1 MEKYIIHAGIIAF
14 VYLLIKFAEMRV
26 ITKEPKPL
34 KEMMRDTVIV
44 YLSSVVGLY
53 IITELMPMT
62 SIKNETMNVFVDQPS
77 F

>member
-34 KEMMRDTVIV
+34 KEMLRDTVIV

-53 IITELMPMT
+53 IITELMPAA
-62 SIKNETMNVFVDQPS
+62 SIKNETMNVFVDAPG

>member
-1 MEKYIIHAGIIAF
+1 MEKYIIHAVIIAF